1 VKFWDSSAIVPLLV
15 SEATTETM
23 QAVAAD
29 DPSMLVWWATPV
41 ECVSAISRLERD
53 GSLTTDGTGVA
64 LQRLDALAEAWNEIQ
79 PVEAARIA
87 ARRVLRVHALRAA
100 DALQLAAALIA
111 AERNPGSLELVTLD
125 DRLLDAARREGF
137 IAHEHTP
144 SD

>member
-1 VKFWDSSAIVPLLV
+1 MKFWDSSAIVPLLV